1 MAKAIGLKQLLLKK
15 YNLIEGLSP
24 ELKDSLGDIEDAF
37 TMVIWGLSG
46 QGKTNFTIKILEEL
60 SRLCG
65 KVAYNS
71 LEEGHG
77 KTMQDLA
84 IRHDLV
90 GKGADMLFIDNEPFD
105 DLVKRLKKKRSP
117 KIVVIDSIQY
127 SRMTYEQYQYLKESF
142 RRKIFIFISHA
153 SGKEPK
159 GNTAI
164 SIRYD
169 ANIKVHVEGFIAF
182 VTSRYGGTKNYV
194 IWEDGAKSYWGKK
207 YPSKILKVKK
217 AKAKVQPT
225 SEEPKETPIMATETI
240 IQ

>member
-24 ELKDSLGDIEDAF
+24 DLKDSFGEIEDAF
-37 TMVIWGLSG
+37 TMIIWGTSG

-90 GKGADMLFIDNEPFD
+90 AKCADMLFIDNEHFD
-105 DLVKRLKKKRSP
+105 ELVKRLKKKRSP

-127 SRMTYEQYQYLKESF
+127 SRMTYEQYQFLKESF

-159 GNTAI
+159 GGTAI

-194 IWEDGAKSYWGKK
+194 IWEEGAKTHWGKK
-207 YPSKILKVKK
+207 YPTKILKVKK
-217 AKAKVQPT
+217 SKIKVVKT
-225 SEEPKETPIMATETI
+225 EEPKPEASIETI
-240 IQ
+240 AIN